1 MGVIM
6 NYIYNLSGKFTA
18 DNMAPYDAKWT
29 VIFRNLNKGSAD
41 AQYILVRRTCNM
53 IPRRAGEYTVTQENF
68 EQNNVV
74 VTPDNDVVDNT
85 HSATFVVEYADNP
98 NPAVRPNKM
107 SITISG
113 FDWTAEAIEA
123 AFNEQALL
131 LDSLKLVSFTTVN
144 VISATLIY

>member
-1 MGVIM
+1 M

-18 DNMAPYDAKWT
+18 DNKPSYDVKWT
-29 VIFRNLNKGSAD
+29 VIFRNLNMGSSN
-41 AQYILVRRTCNM
+41 AQYIRIRQTCNM
-53 IPRRAGEYTVTQENF
+53 IPRRAGVYSVTQENF

-74 VTPDNDVVDNT
+74 VSPDSDITDNT
-85 HSATFVVEYADNP
+85 HSATFVVEYDDNP
-98 NPAVRPNKM
+98 NPAIRPNKM

-123 AFNEQALL
+123 AFNEQVLL
-131 LDSLKLVSFTTVN
+131 LDSLKLLSFTTVR

>member
-1 MGVIM
+1 M

-18 DNMAPYDAKWT
+18 DGKAPYDVKWT
-29 VIFRNLNKGSAD
+29 VIFRNLNLTSGA
-41 AQYILVRRTCNM
+41 AQYIRVRQTCNM
-53 IPRRAGEYTVTQENF
+53 IPKQASDYTVVQDNF
-68 EQNNVV
+68 TQNNVV
-74 VTPDNDVVDNT
+74 VSPDNEIADTT

-123 AFNEQALL
+123 AFNAQASL
-131 LDSLKLVSFTTVN
+131 LDNIRQIYFTTVN

>member
-1 MGVIM
+1 M

-18 DNMAPYDAKWT
+18 DGYAPYNAKWT
-29 VIFRNLNKGSAD
+29 VIFRNLNMGSSE
-41 AQYILVRRTCNM
+41 AQYIRVRQTCNM
-53 IPRRAGEYTVTQENF
+53 IPRRAGVYSVKQEDF
-68 EQNNVV
+68 VQNNVM

>member
-1 MGVIM
+1 M

-18 DNMAPYDAKWT
+18 DNYAPYDAKWT
-29 VIFRNLNKGSAD
+29 VIFRNLNMDSAA
-41 AQYILVRRTCNM
+41 AQYIRVRQTCNM
-53 IPRRAGEYTVTQENF
+53 IPRRAGVYSVKQDDF
-68 EQNNVV
+68 VQNNVV

-123 AFNEQALL
+123 AFNEQASL
-131 LDSLKLVSFTTVN
+131 LDNIRQIYFTTVN

>member
-1 MGVIM
+1 M

-18 DNMAPYDAKWT
+18 DNYAPYDAKWT
-29 VIFRNLNKGSAD
+29 VIFRNLNMGSAA
-41 AQYILVRRTCNM
+41 AQYIRVRQTCNM
-53 IPRRAGEYTVTQENF
+53 IPRRAGEYTVAQENF

-123 AFNEQALL
+123 AFNAQASL
-131 LDSLKLVSFTTVN
+131 LDNIRQIYFTTVN

>member
-1 MGVIM
+1 M

-18 DNMAPYDAKWT
+18 DNKAPYDVKWT
-29 VIFRNLNKGSAD
+29 VIFRNLNMDSGAT
-41 AQYILVRRTCNM
+41 QYIHVRRTCYM
-53 IPRRAGEYTVTQENF
+53 IPRRAGGYTVAKENF

-74 VTPDNDVVDNT
+74 VTPDNDVADNT

-98 NPAVRPNKM
+98 NPTVRPNKM

-131 LDSLKLVSFTTVN
+131 LDSFKLVSFTTVN

>member
-1 MGVIM
+1 M

-18 DNMAPYDAKWT
+18 DNKAPYDVKWT
-29 VIFRNLNKGSAD
+29 VIFRNLNMDSGN
-41 AQYILVRRTCNM
+41 AQYIRVRQTCNM
-53 IPRRAGEYTVTQENF
+53 IPRRELVYTVTQDNF

-74 VTPDNDVVDNT
+74 VTPDNDVVDDT
-85 HSATFVVEYADNP
+85 HSATFVVEYVNNP
-98 NPAVRPNKM
+98 NPNIRPNKM
-107 SITISG
+107 SITIRG

-131 LDSLKLVSFTTVN
+131 LDSFGRVSFTTVN

>member
-1 MGVIM
+1 M
-6 NYIYNLSGKFTA
+6 NYIYNLTGKFTA
-18 DNMAPYDAKWT
+18 DNKAPYDVKWT
-29 VIFRNLNKGSAD
+29 VIFRNLNMTSSA
-41 AQYILVRRTCNM
+41 AQYIRVRQTCNM
-53 IPRRAGEYTVTQENF
+53 IPKRAGAYTVTQENF

-74 VTPDNDVVDNT
+74 VTPDNDVVDDT

-144 VISATLIY
+144 VINATLIY

>member
-1 MGVIM
+1 M

-18 DNMAPYDAKWT
+18 DNYAPYDAKWT
-29 VIFRNLNKGSAD
+29 VIFRNLNMDSAA
-41 AQYILVRRTCNM
+41 AQYIRVRQTCNM
-53 IPRRAGEYTVTQENF
+53 IPRRAGVYSVKQDDF
-68 EQNNVV
+68 VQNNVV

-98 NPAVRPNKM
+98 QPHIRPNKM

>member
-1 MGVIM
+1 M

-18 DNMAPYDAKWT
+18 DNKAPYDVKWT
-29 VIFRNLNKGSAD
+29 VIFRNLNMTSGA
-41 AQYILVRRTCNM
+41 AQYIRVRQTCNM
-53 IPRRAGEYTVTQENF
+53 IPRRAEEYTVTQDNF

-113 FDWTAEAIEA
+113 FDWSAAAIEM
-123 AFNEQALL
+123 AFNKQALL
-131 LDSLKLVSFTTVN
+131 LDNLNRVSFTTVN

>member
-1 MGVIM
+1 M

-18 DNMAPYDAKWT
+18 DNKAPYDVKWT
-29 VIFRNLNKGSAD
+29 VIFRNLNMGSSA
-41 AQYILVRRTCNM
+41 AQHIRVRQTCNM
-53 IPRRAGEYTVTQENF
+53 IPKRAGVYSVTQENF

-74 VTPDNDVVDNT
+74 VSPDSDIVDDT

-98 NPAVRPNKM
+98 NPAIRPNKM

-131 LDSLKLVSFTTVN
+131 LDGLKLVSFTTVK

>member
-1 MGVIM
+1 M

-18 DNMAPYDAKWT
+18 DNKAPYDVKWT
-29 VIFRNLNKGSAD
+29 VIFRNLNTGSSA
-41 AQYILVRRTCNM
+41 AQYIRVRQTCNM
-53 IPRRAGEYTVTQENF
+53 IPKRAGVYSVTQENF

-74 VTPDNDVVDNT
+74 ISPDNDVVDNT
-85 HSATFVVEYADNP
+85 HSATFVVEYTDNP
-98 NPAVRPNKM
+98 NPAFRPNKM

-131 LDSLKLVSFTTVN
+131 LDSLKLVSFTTVK

>member
-1 MGVIM
+1 M

-18 DNMAPYDAKWT
+18 DNMAPYNVKWT
-29 VIFRNLNKGSAD
+29 VIFRNLNMDSAN
-41 AQYILVRRTCNM
+41 AQYIRVRQTCNM
-53 IPRRAGEYTVTQENF
+53 IPRRAGVYSVKQEDF
-68 EQNNVV
+68 VQNNVV

-98 NPAVRPNKM
+98 NPAIRPNKM

-123 AFNEQALL
+123 AFNEQAAL
-131 LDSLKLVSFTTVN
+131 LDSLKNLYFTTVR

>member
-1 MGVIM
+1 M

-18 DNMAPYDAKWT
+18 DNKAPYDVKWT
-29 VIFRNLNKGSAD
+29 VVFRNLNLTTGA
-41 AQYILVRRTCNM
+41 AQYIRVRQTCNM
-53 IPRRAGEYTVTQENF
+53 IPKQASDYTVVQDNF
-68 EQNNVV
+68 TQNNVV
-74 VTPDNDVVDNT
+74 VSPDNEIADTT

-123 AFNEQALL
+123 AFNEQASL
-131 LDSLKLVSFTTVN
+131 LDSIRQIYFTTVK

>member
-1 MGVIM
+1 M

-18 DNMAPYDAKWT
+18 DNMAPYDVKWT
-29 VIFRNLNKGSAD
+29 AIFRNLNKGSAD

-53 IPRRAGEYTVTQENF
+53 IPRRAGVYSVKQDDF
-68 EQNNVV
+68 VQNNVV

-98 NPAVRPNKM
+98 NPAIRPNKM

-123 AFNEQALL
+123 AFNEQVSL
-131 LDSLKLVSFTTVN
+131 LDSLKNLYFTTVN

>member
-1 MGVIM
+1 M

-18 DNMAPYDAKWT
+18 DNYAPYDAKWT
-29 VIFRNLNKGSAD
+29 VIFRNLNMDSGA
-41 AQYILVRRTCNM
+41 AQYIRVRQTCNM
-53 IPRRAGEYTVTQENF
+53 IPRRAGVYSVKQDDF
-68 EQNNVV
+68 VQNNVV

-113 FDWTAEAIEA
+113 FEWTAEAIEA
-123 AFNEQALL
+123 AFNEQASL
-131 LDSLKLVSFTTVN
+131 LDNIRQIYFTTVN

>member
-1 MGVIM
+1 M

-18 DNMAPYDAKWT
+18 DGKAPYDVKWT
-29 VIFRNLNKGSAD
+29 VIFRNLNLTSGA
-41 AQYILVRRTCNM
+41 AQYIRVRQTCNM
-53 IPRRAGEYTVTQENF
+53 IPKQASDYTVVQDNF
-68 EQNNVV
+68 TQNNVV
-74 VTPDNDVVDNT
+74 VSPDNEIADTT

-123 AFNEQALL
+123 AFNAQAKL
-131 LDSLKLVSFTTVN
+131 LDNLSLVTFNSVK

>member
-1 MGVIM
+1 M

-18 DNMAPYDAKWT
+18 DNYAPYEAKWT
-29 VIFRNLNKGSAD
+29 VIFRNLNTGGAP
-41 AQYILVRRTCNM
+41 AQYIRVRQTCNM
-53 IPRRAGEYTVTQENF
+53 IPRRAGVYSVKQEDF
-68 EQNNVV
+68 VQNNVV

-98 NPAVRPNKM
+98 NPAIRPNKM

-113 FDWTAEAIEA
+113 FEWTAEAIEA
-123 AFNEQALL
+123 AFNEQASL
-131 LDSLKLVSFTTVN
+131 LDSLNNLYFTTVN

>member
-1 MGVIM
+1 M

-18 DNMAPYDAKWT
+18 DGYAPYEAKWT
-29 VIFRNLNKGSAD
+29 VIFRNLNMGSSE
-41 AQYILVRRTCNM
+41 AQYIRVRQTCNM
-53 IPRRAGEYTVTQENF
+53 IPKRAGVYSVKQDDF
-68 EQNNVV
+68 VQNNVV
-74 VTPDNDVVDNT
+74 VTPDNDVADNT

-131 LDSLKLVSFTTVN
+131 LDSLHQLYFTTVN
-144 VISATLIY
+144 LISATLIY

>member
-1 MGVIM
+1 M

-18 DNMAPYDAKWT
+18 DNMAPYDVKWT
-29 VIFRNLNKGSAD
+29 VIFRNLNKDSAE

-53 IPRRAGEYTVTQENF
+53 IPRRAEVYTVTQENF

-113 FDWTAEAIEA
+113 FIWTEEAIKA
-123 AFNEQALL
+123 AFNAQAKL
-131 LDSLKLVSFTTVN
+131 LDSLGLVSFTTVN

>member
-1 MGVIM
+1 M
-6 NYIYNLSGKFTA
+6 NYIYNLSAKFTA
-18 DNMAPYDAKWT
+18 DNYAPYDAKWT
-29 VIFRNLNKGSAD
+29 VIFRNLNKDSAN
-41 AQYILVRRTCNM
+41 AQYILVRRTANM
-53 IPRRAGEYTVTQENF
+53 IPRRAGVYSVKQDDF
-68 EQNNVV
+68 VQNNVV

-131 LDSLKLVSFTTVN
+131 LDSFGRVSFTTVN

>member
-1 MGVIM
+1 M

-18 DNMAPYDAKWT
+18 DNKAPYDVKWT
-29 VIFRNLNKGSAD
+29 AIFRNLNMDSAN
-41 AQYILVRRTCNM
+41 AQYIRIRQTCNM
-53 IPRRAGEYTVTQENF
+53 IPRRAGEYTVAQENF

-98 NPAVRPNKM
+98 NPAIRPNKM

-113 FDWTAEAIEA
+113 FIWTAEAIEA
-123 AFNEQALL
+123 AFNAQAKL

>member
-1 MGVIM
+1 M

-18 DNMAPYDAKWT
+18 DNKAPYDVKWT
-29 VIFRNLNKGSAD
+29 VIFRNLNAGSSA
-41 AQYILVRRTCNM
+41 AQYIRVRQTCNM
-53 IPRRAGEYTVTQENF
+53 IPKRAGVYTVTQENF
-68 EQNNVV
+68 AQNNVV
-74 VTPDNDVVDNT
+74 VTPDNDIADTT

-113 FDWTAEAIEA
+113 FDWTAESIEA
-123 AFNEQALL
+123 AFNAQALL
-131 LDSLKLVSFTTVN
+131 LDSLKLLNFTSVN

>member
-1 MGVIM
+1 M

-18 DNMAPYDAKWT
+18 DNKAPYDVKWT
-29 VIFRNLNKGSAD
+29 AIFRNLNMGSAN
-41 AQYILVRRTCNM
+41 AQYIRVRQTCNM
-53 IPRRAGEYTVTQENF
+53 IPRRAGEYTVTQDNF

-74 VTPDNDVVDNT
+74 VTPDNDIVDNT

-107 SITISG
+107 CITISG

-123 AFNEQALL
+123 AFNEQVSL
-131 LDSLKLVSFTTVN
+131 LDSLKNLYFTTVN

>member
-1 MGVIM
+1 M

-18 DNMAPYDAKWT
+18 DNYAPYDAKWT
-29 VIFRNLNKGSAD
+29 VIFRNLNMDSGA
-41 AQYILVRRTCNM
+41 AQYIRVRQTCDM

-74 VTPDNDVVDNT
+74 VTPDNDVADNT

-113 FDWTAEAIEA
+113 FIWTAEAIEA
-123 AFNEQALL
+123 AFNAQAKL
-131 LDSLKLVSFTTVN
+131 LDNLKLVTFNSVK

>member
-1 MGVIM
+1 M

-18 DNMAPYDAKWT
+18 DGYAPYNAKWT
-29 VIFRNLNKGSAD
+29 VIFRNLNTDGAP
-41 AQYILVRRTCNM
+41 AQYIRVRQTCNM
-53 IPRRAGEYTVTQENF
+53 IPRRAGVYSVKQEDF
-68 EQNNVV
+68 VQNNVV

-98 NPAVRPNKM
+98 NPAIRPNKM

-123 AFNEQALL
+123 AFNEQAKL
-131 LDSLKLVSFTTVN
+131 LDSLNNLYFTTVK

>member
-1 MGVIM
+1 M

-18 DNMAPYDAKWT
+18 DNMAPYDVKWT
-29 VIFRNLNKGSAD
+29 VILRNLNKDSAD
-41 AQYILVRRTCNM
+41 AQYILLRRTCNM

-68 EQNNVV
+68 EQKNVV
-74 VTPDNDVVDNT
+74 VTPDNDIVDNT

-98 NPAVRPNKM
+98 NPTLCPNKI

-113 FDWTAEAIEA
+113 FDWTSVGIEM
-123 AFNEQALL
+123 AFNKQALL
-131 LDSLKLVSFTTVN
+131 LDGLKNMCFTNVN

>member
-1 MGVIM
+1 M

-18 DNMAPYDAKWT
+18 DNYAPYDAKWT
-29 VIFRNLNKGSAD
+29 VIFRNLNMGSAA
-41 AQYILVRRTCNM
+41 AQYIRVRQTCNM
-53 IPRRAGEYTVTQENF
+53 IPRRAGVYSVKQDDF
-68 EQNNVV
+68 VQNNVV

-98 NPAVRPNKM
+98 NPAIRPNKI

-123 AFNEQALL
+123 AFNEQVSL
-131 LDSLKLVSFTTVN
+131 LDSLNNLYFTTVN

>member
-1 MGVIM
+1 M

-18 DNMAPYDAKWT
+18 DNMAPYDVKWT
-29 VIFRNLNKGSAD
+29 VIFRNLNKDSAN

-53 IPRRAGEYTVTQENF
+53 IPRRAEVYTVTQENF

-74 VTPDNDVVDNT
+74 VTPDNDIVDNT

-98 NPAVRPNKM
+98 DPAVRPNKM

-113 FDWTAEAIEA
+113 FIWTEEGIKS
-123 AFNEQALL
+123 AFNAQAKL

>member
-1 MGVIM
+1 M
-6 NYIYNLSGKFTA
+6 NYIYNLTGKFTA
-18 DNMAPYDAKWT
+18 DNKAPYDVKWT
-29 VIFRNLNKGSAD
+29 VIFRNLNMTSSA
-41 AQYILVRRTCNM
+41 AQYIRVRQTCNM
-53 IPRRAGEYTVTQENF
+53 IPKRAGAYTVTQENF

-74 VTPDNDVVDNT
+74 VTPDNDIADDT

-98 NPAVRPNKM
+98 NPAVRPNKV

-123 AFNEQALL
+123 AFNAQALL
-131 LDSLKLVSFTTVN
+131 LDSLKLLNFTSVN

>member
-1 MGVIM
+1 M

-18 DNMAPYDAKWT
+18 DGKAPYDAKWT
-29 VIFRNLNKGSAD
+29 VIFRNLNTGGAP
-41 AQYILVRRTCNM
+41 AQYIRVRQTCNM
-53 IPRRAGEYTVTQENF
+53 IPRRAGVYSVKQDDF
-68 EQNNVV
+68 VQNNVV

-98 NPAVRPNKM
+98 NPAIRPNKM

-123 AFNEQALL
+123 AFNEQVSL
-131 LDSLKLVSFTTVN
+131 LDNLNNLYFTTVN

>member
-1 MGVIM
+1 M

-18 DNMAPYDAKWT
+18 DNKAPYEAKWT
-29 VIFRNLNKGSAD
+29 VIFRNLNMDSAN
-41 AQYILVRRTCNM
+41 AQYIRVRQTCNM
-53 IPRRAGEYTVTQENF
+53 IPRRAGVYSVKQDDF
-68 EQNNVV
+68 VQNNVV

-85 HSATFVVEYADNP
+85 HSATFIVEYADNP

-131 LDSLKLVSFTTVN
+131 LDSLKLVSFTTVK

>member
-1 MGVIM
+1 M

-18 DNMAPYDAKWT
+18 DNKPSYDVKWT
-29 VIFRNLNKGSAD
+29 VIFRNLNMGSSN
-41 AQYILVRRTCNM
+41 AQYIRVRQTCNM
-53 IPRRAGEYTVTQENF
+53 IPRRAGVYSVTQDNF

-74 VTPDNDVVDNT
+74 VSPDSDIVDDT
-85 HSATFVVEYADNP
+85 HSATFVVEYDDNP

-123 AFNEQALL
+123 AFNKQVLL
-131 LDSLKLVSFTTVN
+131 LDSLKLLSFTTVR

>member
-1 MGVIM
+1 M

-18 DNMAPYDAKWT
+18 DNKAPYDVKWT
-29 VIFRNLNKGSAD
+29 VIFRNLNMGSAN
-41 AQYILVRRTCNM
+41 AQYIRVRQTCNM
-53 IPRRAGEYTVTQENF
+53 IPRRAGEYTVAQENF

-74 VTPDNDVVDNT
+74 VTPDNDVADNT

-113 FDWTAEAIEA
+113 FEWTAEAIEA
-123 AFNEQALL
+123 AFNKQASL
-131 LDSLKLVSFTTVN
+131 LDSLNNVYFTTVN
-144 VISATLIY
+144 LISATLIY